1 MRYRMRPALG
11 CLYSPAI
18 SVTNIGVSART
29 FICIHSSLLSMIFGS
44 RFLIPSSG
52 YGRDCRISSCVIE
65 GRLSGPGG
73 SPSARGFW
81 LPQWAFY
88 MPGFLN
94 IRFLTIYQI
103 SLSAIFSGF
112 FSQVKSMN
120 LLRILTRHVIILLHN
135 ALIILIAFMIFG
147 FKFSLNLI
155 YFLPAFFIFLLFL
168 LSISVAVGILCTR
181 YRDMVQLIS
190 SMLQILFFLSPIL
203 WKT

>member
-1 MRYRMRPALG
+1 
-11 CLYSPAI
+11 
-18 SVTNIGVSART
+18 
-29 FICIHSSLLSMIFGS
+29 MIFGS

-65 GRLSGPGG
+65 GRLQGPGG

-120 LLRILTRHVIILLHN
+120 LQRLLRSSK
-135 ALIILIAFMIFG
+135 IF
-147 FKFSLNLI
+147 SESH
-155 YFLPAFFIFLLFL
+155 LLFARLFYFPTFFTVNIRCRWYSMHTVSRHGTAHLFHAPDPL
-168 LSISVAVGILCTR
+168 LSIAHSLED
-181 YRDMVQLIS
+181 RDTGTWR
-190 SMLQILFFLSPIL
+190 PIPYC
-203 WKT
+203 

>member
-1 MRYRMRPALG
+1 
-11 CLYSPAI
+11 
-18 SVTNIGVSART
+18 
-29 FICIHSSLLSMIFGS
+29 MIFGS

-65 GRLSGPGG
+65 GRLQGPGG
-73 SPSARGFW
+73 SPSVRGFW

-120 LLRILTRHVIILLHN
+120 LQRLFAVRKYSKAN
-135 ALIILIAFMIFG
+135 AD
-147 FKFSLNLI
+147 
-155 YFLPAFFIFLLFL
+155 
-168 LSISVAVGILCTR
+168 SITFLCTTDFDPSCH
-181 YRDMVQLIS
+181 YS
-190 SMLQILFFLSPIL
+190 F
-203 WKT
+203 T